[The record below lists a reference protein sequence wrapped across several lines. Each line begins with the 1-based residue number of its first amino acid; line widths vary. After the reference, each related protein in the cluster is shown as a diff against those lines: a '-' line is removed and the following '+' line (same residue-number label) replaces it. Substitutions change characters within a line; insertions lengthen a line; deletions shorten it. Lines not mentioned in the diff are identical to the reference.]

1 MFCWPS
7 LQWCHHLW
15 LQHPGLPV
23 HSVYIWESRG
33 GKIHNEMTGDL
44 QMREEWF
51 CVIIFYWSRASPS
64 HQLPHQPQ
72 SQGWNA
78 GVQVMSADSHSG
90 EFCWFA
96 QLNSIVTVLQL
107 VEGER
112 KAGGKRGRAM
122 LLLLVKSKCNRLDLP
137 SSCWFPVWGTVACW
151 PCSSQHPLLSFR
163 RVEVWQWH
171 PADL

>member
-1 MFCWPS
+1 MMPS
-7 LQWCHHLW
+7 SLT
-15 LQHPGLPV
+15 PTSRSSSTF
-23 HSVYIWESRG
+23 SVYLREQRG
-33 GKIHNEMTGDL
+33 KNPQWDDGRPSDERRMILRIFD
-44 QMREEWF
+44 F
-51 CVIIFYWSRASPS
+51 CFYWSRASPS

-72 SQGWNA
+72 SQGWDA

-107 VEGER
+107 VEGEG